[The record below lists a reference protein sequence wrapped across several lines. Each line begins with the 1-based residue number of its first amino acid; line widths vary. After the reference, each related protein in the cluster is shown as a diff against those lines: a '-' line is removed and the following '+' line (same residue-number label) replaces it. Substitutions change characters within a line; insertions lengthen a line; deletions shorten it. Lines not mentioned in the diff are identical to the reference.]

1 MPALDISNPGVSAI
15 ADFGALLN
23 DLIDEAT
30 ALKVTAQGN
39 SQSSGID
46 PPVTKADLDNISTRV
61 DSSLSHVTPS
71 PSEQGDDS
79 TKEQLKDRRWQVV
92 ETAARDLFGRL
103 VTSTSINSPDITQIW
118 NLFDIL
124 TIISDNGQCD
134 PGLLFWLIEELI
146 ESKTIAE
153 CRVIFDYLESRRERI
168 TPERT
173 FKKWSLI
180 VLRMC
185 TELLRRLSRAE
196 DTAFC
201 GRVFIFLFQ
210 SFPLGD
216 RSSVNLRGEYHVE
229 NVTTYESTIDNED
242 SKMEVDTPQTGTPKE
257 NTKRGGQVK
266 EVVLSSDALYPL
278 FWPLQE
284 MFSQPLK
291 LFDQSCM
298 QNFKRGIE
306 ETVKKFSDY
315 PSDEGQ
321 PAPNTSDEAKT
332 SLKRKRKDEEKE
344 VLLEAFNP
352 KYLTSKDLFELEIS
366 DLTFRRHIM
375 VQALITLNFILS
387 WTAEAKKKYDKLNVQ
402 NKSVLYATEFND
414 DDAKWAKEMKTKISE
429 HMRRDTPGRIFYRMV
444 DTVLARDKNWVY
456 WKMASCPTITR
467 NPVNPQTY
475 ADAQSSA
482 QRSATSKR
490 LRPNPM
496 GAVSLDF
503 LQPLDG
509 EESLEKFKEPE
520 RHRLPDLDSFKTGIA
535 DDDFAISMA
544 SNDLNKATAV
554 AGKASKSWRAL
565 RVAGKFKLASFDKID
580 DPQNINP
587 VFLALSDEDGDNDN
601 GEVEDLPDNRSPII
615 VSSSEQGNLPDI
627 IDKLLGSHK
636 GVFGK
641 VVRHTTREP
650 NEGEV
655 NGKDYYF
662 VKTPEFNQLRDGD
675 RLIEFTETSDVSYGT
690 SIKVLDAIS
699 DNDKIPIVQLDVEA
713 AQFAKD
719 MGYQA
724 RYIFISPS
732 QKQPTDTDMDTTADR
747 PTDNAEESAKTK
759 TPEFFNTTIN
769 FEDVDQAAGS
779 LWEFISKARE
789 QEEPYDS
796 T

>member
-30 ALKVTAQGN
+30 ALKVPAQGN
-39 SQSSGID
+39 SHSLGID

-71 PSEQGDDS
+71 PSEQEDDS

-92 ETAARDLFGRL
+92 ETAARDLFGKL
-103 VTSTSINSPDITQIW
+103 VTSTSINSPNITQIW

-134 PGLLFWLIEELI
+134 PGLLFWLIEELV

-153 CRVIFDYLESRRERI
+153 CRIIFDYLESRRERI

-216 RSSVNLRGEYHVE
+216 RSSVNLRGEYHIE
-229 NVTTYESTIDNED
+229 NVTTFEPTIENED
-242 SKMEVDTPQTGTPKE
+242 SKMEVDTPQTGASKE
-257 NTKRGGQVK
+257 GTKGGTQNK
-266 EVVLSSDALYPL
+266 EVLSSDALYPL

-291 LFDQSCM
+291 LFDQSSM
-298 QNFKRGIE
+298 QSFKRGIE
-306 ETVKKFSDY
+306 ETVRKFATY
-315 PSDEGQ
+315 PSDEGL
-321 PAPNTSDEAKT
+321 PALNPPDEVKA
-332 SLKRKRKDEEKE
+332 SLKRKRQDEEKE
-344 VLLEAFNP
+344 GLLEAFNP

-375 VQALITLNFILS
+375 VQTLITLNFILS

-402 NKSVLYATEFND
+402 NKSVLYAAEFND
-414 DDAKWAKEMKTKISE
+414 DDAKWAKEIKTRISD

-467 NPVNPQTY
+467 DPVNPQIY

-503 LQPLDG
+503 LQRVDG
-509 EESLEKFKEPE
+509 EESLEKFKKPE
-520 RHRLPDLDSFKTGIA
+520 RYQLPELDSFKTGIA

-544 SNDLNKATAV
+544 SNDLSKTTAV

-580 DPQNINP
+580 DPQDINP
-587 VFLALSDEDGDNDN
+587 VFLAPSDEDGDNDD
-601 GEVEDLPDNRSPII
+601 GEAEDLPDNRSPII
-615 VSSSEQGNLPDI
+615 LSSSEQGGLLDI
-627 IDKLLGSHK
+627 IGKLLSSHK

-662 VKTPEFNQLRDGD
+662 VKIPEFNQLRDGD
-675 RLIEFTETSDVSYGT
+675 RLIEFTEATDVSYGT
-690 SIKVLDAIS
+690 SIKVVDAIA
-699 DNDKIPIVQLDVEA
+699 DNDKIPIIQLDVEA

-732 QKQPTDTDMDTTADR
+732 QKQPPDTEMDTTTDGSA
-747 PTDNAEESAKTK
+747 DNAEESANTK
-759 TPEFFNTTIN
+759 APELFDTAII
-769 FEDVDQAAGS
+769 FEDVDQAVGS
-779 LWEFISKARE
+779 LWEFISKTEE
-789 QEEPYDS
+789 QETTDS
-796 T
+796 A